1 MDYRGLN
8 RITIKNRNPIPLIS
22 DMLRTLAKGK
32 IFTTLDL
39 NGAYNLLRMKAG
51 DEFKTAFLTKYGL
64 YEFLVMP
71 FGLANAPAQFQSMM
85 NELFKDHIG
94 TTVLVYLDDIV
105 IYSDNVDD
113 HWKHVRDVLQI
124 LRENKLY
131 CKRSKCHFNQTSL
144 SYLGYIM
151 SSSGVSMDPRKTKA
165 IAEWPTP
172 KSVHDIQVFL
182 GFCNFYRRFIRNYSV
197 LTQPLTQLLKKDVT
211 FSWSDTLSNAL
222 NSIKSAFQSPEML
235 LHPDETKPFVVETD
249 ASDYGVGGILSQY
262 DENNEMH
269 PVAFYSRSL
278 NPAERNYEI
287 YDKELLAIFACFKEW
302 RHFLQG
308 GMHQVTVLTDHKNL
322 QYFMTTK
329 QLTRRQARWSLF
341 FSEFDFVLTH
351 S

>member
-1 MDYRGLN
+1 
-8 RITIKNRNPIPLIS
+8 
-22 DMLRTLAKGK
+22 
-32 IFTTLDL
+32 
-39 NGAYNLLRMKAG
+39 
-51 DEFKTAFLTKYGL
+51 
-64 YEFLVMP
+64 
-71 FGLANAPAQFQSMM
+71 
-85 NELFKDHIG
+85 
-94 TTVLVYLDDIV
+94 
-105 IYSDNVDD
+105 
-113 HWKHVRDVLQI
+113 
-124 LRENKLY
+124 
-131 CKRSKCHFNQTSL
+131 
-144 SYLGYIM
+144 M

-341 FSEFDFVLTH
+341 FSEFDFVLTYRPGTH
-351 S
+351 SGAPDLLSRRADYVTDSEPTNFIQMIKPEQVIHSHSIEIFNSPSQQMNINAIHSDTLNLDIDTLLDWPLLVAHFLITDTWLTDIDETTLETFCDEE